1 MMDEKKGLRP
11 QGLHGVSASAGWS
24 VPATPAQREAH
35 ECRCGLRDKR
45 AQQEQNR

>member
-1 MMDEKKGLRP
+1 MNEEKRVCGRKDCTECPRQRVGRC
-11 QGLHGVSASAGWS
+11 QT
-24 VPATPAQREAH
+24 TPAQRDAH

>member
-1 MMDEKKGLRP
+1 MMDEKKRVCGRRDC
-11 QGLHGVSASAGWS
+11 
-24 VPATPAQREAH
+24 TECQREAH